1 MVYRESS
8 GEIVFGYRKRRSRTP
23 QTALVTVADFT
34 SKWQDDYQRLLQE
47 FRELLSRHL
56 AIAEDLVEEARPYRL
71 A

>member
-1 MVYRESS
+1 MSER
-8 GEIVFGYRKRRSRTP
+8 FGNPRD
-23 QTALVTVADFT
+23 ADYT
-34 SKWQDDYQRLLQE
+34 SAWQDDYQRLLQE

>member
-1 MVYRESS
+1 VARNR
-8 GEIVFGYRKRRSRTP
+8 IGYYEPTLIPNARLADY
-23 QTALVTVADFT
+23 TA
-34 SKWQDDYQRLLQE
+34 KWQDDYQRLLQE